1 MRKRKPL
8 VQHIAPRYIDQNVI
22 FSDQAHMANLTLSL
36 VLAYVMAGISQVTED
51 LAADP
56 VRRPIWAIQPTFG
69 KMLLI
74 GITWFTRPFVEAANA
89 RD

>member
-1 MRKRKPL
+1 
-8 VQHIAPRYIDQNVI
+8 VI